1 VIFSIKVIKGGASED
16 DMHGVDGI
24 SGGTITSD
32 GVSDMLYERLSMYL
46 PYFSKKQSKILEVS
60 NILLQDS
67 ALTFNDSLIK

>member
-1 VIFSIKVIKGGASED
+1 MIISIKVIKGGAPKG

-46 PYFSKKQSKILEVS
+46 PYFSKVKSEMDNDLNISKTDT
-60 NILLQDS
+60 LLT
-67 ALTFNDSLIK
+67 LNDIIIK